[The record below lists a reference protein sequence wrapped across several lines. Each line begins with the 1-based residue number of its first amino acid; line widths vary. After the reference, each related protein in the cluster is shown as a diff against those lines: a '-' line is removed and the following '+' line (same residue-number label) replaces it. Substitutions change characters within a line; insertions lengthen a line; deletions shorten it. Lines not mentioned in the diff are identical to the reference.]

1 MVFYLYKIKSP
12 SSKDTLCQVQVTV
25 HVCLKLTMWFNL
37 YFHYLVNISHWKKD
51 VVLHLNKFQSRLPW
65 DVLSQIWLKL
75 IQSLWRKRFLN
86 VVNVFFLILLFSMLL
101 FIWTNLN
108 SLDPR
113 MICAKF
119 GWNRQTSRGWT
130 KAIKDTHLSLRLRF
144 IWLYIHNQSMSD
156 PRSLLTWSWIRPGC
170 MSISYN

>member
-1 MVFYLYKIKSP
+1 MYMVFYLYKIKSP
-12 SSKDTLCQVQVTV
+12 SSKDTLCQVQVT
-25 HVCLKLTMWFNL
+25 VCLKLTMWFNL

-130 KAIKDTHLSLRLRF
+130 KAIKDTHLSLKLRLMTIHSQSINVRSE
-144 IWLYIHNQSMSD
+144 ISPYLILNKTWLYV
-156 PRSLLTWSWIRPGC
+156 
-170 MSISYN
+170 Y